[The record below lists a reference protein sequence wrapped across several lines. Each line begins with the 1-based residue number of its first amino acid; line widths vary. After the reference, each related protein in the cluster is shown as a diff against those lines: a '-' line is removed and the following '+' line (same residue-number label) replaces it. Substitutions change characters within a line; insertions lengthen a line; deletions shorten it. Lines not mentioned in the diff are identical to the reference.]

1 MLENPKI
8 ISICSI
14 CKSKT
19 NMCKL
24 VQYHNSGNYRLIC
37 DVCYTNPN
45 PQDVI
50 INVSNYTHN
59 NNVNNNTSNCEKLKE
74 KICNIYCKT
83 KLCLCCVTQK
93 CIKGIK
99 SFIKKIQIKERL
111 SCCKKKTVYDDTRI
125 LQ

>member
-59 NNVNNNTSNCEKLKE
+59 NANNNTSNCEKLKE
-74 KICNIYCKT
+74 KIFHIYCKT
-83 KLCLCCVTQK
+83 KLCLSCFTQK

-99 SFIKKIQIKERL
+99 SIIKKVQIKERL
-111 SCCKKKTVYDDTRI
+111 SCCKKTMYDDTRI